1 MYKELKRSALKRSHT
16 RHVPAVNRT
25 PLAGLVARLCAYG
38 SSSIAEPVLFRAMVS
53 GYHNLA
59 DVTAVLVTTQKWSNM
74 IRNGLKTMELRSCSM
89 RKYEGQWVGFAVS
102 GCHAIWGAGRISKSI
117 LLDEQ
122 SMFTPN
128 LLLQHCVTPE
138 DLSHLRAALT
148 AKGAKE
154 KPWKKIYGLSLHGV
168 VTFPQPV
175 RYHHPCGAIGLVRL
189 VGNEVF
195 ERARA
200 VALARP
206 MPRDVLSRR
215 RAGTLRPLVQRR
227 RK

>member
-1 MYKELKRSALKRSHT
+1 
-16 RHVPAVNRT
+16 
-25 PLAGLVARLCAYG
+25 
-38 SSSIAEPVLFRAMVS
+38 MVS

-59 DVTAVLVTTQKWSNM
+59 DVTAVLVITQKWSDM

-102 GCHAIWGAGRISKSI
+102 GCHAIWGAGRISKST

-148 AKGAKE
+148 AKGAKN
-154 KPWKKIYGLSLHGV
+154 PWKMIYGLSLHGL

-175 RYHHPCGAIGLVRL
+175 RYHHPRGAIGLVRL

-200 VALARP
+200 AALARP
-206 MPRDVLSRR
+206 MLRAVLPRR

-227 RK
+227 RKGARGTLLGLCRMSACSFRCTN